1 MELYTKFW
9 GFIFLSGAGLD
20 NGQWHSVS
28 LSVKRNRISVRVDN
42 DVTSSA
48 HVSIPLQI
56 YSGDVFY
63 FGGEILLFFYIGS
76 I

>member
-1 MELYTKFW
+1 MQNFVV
-9 GFIFLSGAGLD
+9 FFLSGAGLN

-48 HVSIPLQI
+48 HASIPLQI
-56 YSGDVFY
+56 YSGHIFY
-63 FGGEILLFFYIGS
+63 FGGEICCLFI
-76 I
+76 